1 MGNIIRERLAAL
13 RALMT
18 EKGIDAYLVPTD
30 DFHSSEYVG
39 DYFKCRKYIIGFT
52 GSAGTAVVM
61 KDMAGLWTD
70 GRYFIQA
77 EQQLAGSTVT
87 LFKMGVP
94 DVPTVHEFL
103 EKNLAEGQCLG
114 FDGRTVGAKEAD
126 ELAEKLSTK
135 KVSIVCDVD
144 LVGEIW
150 TDRPALSC
158 QPVSE
163 LDVKWAGKS
172 RADKLADVRKVMKEK
187 EADVFLLTCL
197 DDIAWLLNIRG
208 GDIECNPVVLSYLA
222 MTQQEVL
229 LFANEK
235 AFSDAVRKALEADG
249 VTLRPYDDV
258 YAYAAGLDCESVF
271 GKIKE
276 GSICE
281 TETGSKNKSDDTA
294 AGNFSGKVSEGTEGS
309 EDKTGRNPGDC
320 CVHAKNPQSK
330 YPAGSVKAENPTGR
344 SLSVLLCRKK
354 VNSRLVSSIPKN
366 VRVIDEENPTLL
378 PKAIK
383 NPVEVE
389 NERIAHIKDGVA
401 VTKFIYWLKKNVGK
415 IPMTELSAADYL
427 NGLRA
432 QQEHF
437 MGNSFEPIISVGPH
451 AAINHYSATPETD
464 VPIEPEGLLLADT
477 GGQYLEGTTD
487 ITRTIVLGP
496 VTEEQ
501 KKYFTAVLRGMLNL
515 AGAKFLY
522 GCCGLNLDYL
532 ARGPL
537 WELGQNFNH
546 GTGHGVGY
554 YLNVHE
560 GPNGFRWKI
569 VPERNDSAVLEEGM
583 ITSDEPGYYVAG
595 AYGIRHENL
604 IVCKKAEKTDFG
616 QFMCFETLTMVP
628 FDLDGI
634 VPEQMTGRER
644 EMLNAYH
651 AQVYEKI
658 SPYLEEEERAWLQE
672 ATRAI

>member
-1 MGNIIRERLAAL
+1 MENIIQKRLAAL
-13 RALMT
+13 RAVM
-18 EKGIDAYLVPTD
+18 KKQGIDAYLIPTD

-39 DYFKCRKYIIGFT
+39 DYFKCRKYITGFT
-52 GSAGTAVVM
+52 GSAGTAVVTQ
-61 KDMAGLWTD
+61 DMAGLWTD

-77 EQQLAGSTVT
+77 EQQLEGSTVT
-87 LFKMGVP
+87 LFKMGEP

-103 EKNLAEGQCLG
+103 EKKLTKGQCLG

-126 ELAEKLSTK
+126 ELEKKLFRK
-135 KVSIVCDVD
+135 GEFIVCDTD

-150 TDRPALSC
+150 EDRPALSC
-158 QPVSE
+158 EEVSE

-172 RADKLADVRKVMKEK
+172 RADKLADVRKAMLEK
-187 EADVFLLTCL
+187 GADVFLLTCL

-208 GDIECNPVVLSYLA
+208 GDIACNPVVLSYLA
-222 MTQQEVL
+222 MTQKEVL

-235 AFSDAVRKALEADG
+235 AFPKSVQEALAADG
-249 VTLRPYDDV
+249 VTIRPYDDI
-258 YAYAAGLDCESVF
+258 YAYAAELNAEP
-271 GKIKE
+271 
-276 GSICE
+276 
-281 TETGSKNKSDDTA
+281 
-294 AGNFSGKVSEGTEGS
+294 
-309 EDKTGRNPGDC
+309 DK
-320 CVHAKNPQSK
+320 K
-330 YPAGSVKAENPTGR
+330 
-344 SLSVLLCRKK
+344 LSVLLCRAK
-354 VNSRLVSSIPKN
+354 VNSRLVSSIPQD
-366 VRVIDEENPTLL
+366 VRIIDEENPTLL
-378 PKAIK
+378 PKAVK

-389 NERIAHIKDGVA
+389 NERIAHIRDGVA

-415 IPMTELSAADYL
+415 IPMTELSAADHL
-427 NGLRA
+427 NHLRA

-437 MGNSFEPIISVGPH
+437 MGNSFEPIISYGPH

-464 VPIEPEGLLLADT
+464 IPIRPEGLLLADT
-477 GGQYLEGTTD
+477 GGHYLEGTTD

-515 AGAKFLY
+515 AAAKFRY

-537 WELGQNFNH
+537 WELGQDFNH

-560 GPNGFRWKI
+560 GPNGFRWRI

-583 ITSDEPGYYVAG
+583 ITSDEPGYYVGG

-616 QFMCFETLTMVP
+616 QFMCFEHLTMVP
-628 FDLDGI
+628 FDLDGV
-634 VPEQMTGRER
+634 VPEQMTVREK
-644 EMLNAYH
+644 ELLNAYH

-658 SPYLEEEERAWLQE
+658 APYLEEEEKAWLKE
-672 ATRAI
+672 ATRKI